1 MAYKFQVGPAQ
12 LSGALTQEGAGTF
25 EGAVVGE
32 TTISASARLSGH
44 DLIIQEGNSI
54 GTSADNDLMTL
65 SNGQLAVAGV
75 MSASADIK
83 GMALDLEAG
92 IDAGVGNFT
101 VSAAGEVAARSTL
114 SSSLVDFG
122 VKAANA
128 GTIGAHF
135 VPDADSAF
143 GLGTSTDRWR
153 YVYAD
158 ELIGDSVNV
167 SELSGALEYNL
178 DVHSTGG
185 LEITDIYDNTV
196 DSLIGIKNHTAFTNN
211 RIMVWDAGADQFEN
225 SLLQDDGSEI
235 QQVSGDF
242 KVMAGDV
249 SASAAI
255 AGLNL
260 DLDAG
265 IDAGAGNFT
274 VSTAGAVTA
283 RSTLSSSLVDF
294 GVKAADAGTI
304 RGHWVPDS
312 DSAYALG
319 TNTDRWRYL
328 FADEMV
334 GDKINVSELSGALEY
349 KLDVHPTG
357 GLDISAI
364 YDNTEDSEIFIKNV
378 ANFTDNTI
386 MVWDASNDQF
396 EDSIM
401 TDDGSL
407 ITVDGNLSASGQL
420 DIDGSSTLDGPVD
433 MGSTLDVAGILSASS
448 DAEFATNVSVLGDA
462 NFEGNVYL
470 GSATGGN
477 DVVYLDSGLEFSGSV
492 IPETD
497 SAFDL
502 GSDTKRWSTI
512 YVDNIVG
519 ADLALDVFTG
529 TSYAAGTDVLLA
541 NGNATLLDIASNGQ
555 TIRVKNI
562 SGGLITVDCDASD
575 TFFDTGTT
583 QIELET
589 DGAAVTLISSGS
601 SWYII

>member
-44 DLIIQEGNSI
+44 DLIIQEGNNI
-54 GTSADNDLMTL
+54 GTSLDSDLMTL
-65 SNGQLAVAGV
+65 SNGQLAVAGD

-101 VSAAGEVAARSTL
+101 VSAAGAVAAASTL

-122 VKAANA
+122 VKAAGA
-128 GTIGAHF
+128 GTIRADF
-135 VPDADSAF
+135 VPDSDSAYA
-143 GLGTSTDRWR
+143 LGTNSDRWR

-158 ELIGDSVNV
+158 ELVGDSVNV
-167 SELSGALEYNL
+167 SELSGALEFNL

-196 DSLIGIKNHTAFTNN
+196 DSLIGIKNHTAFTDN
-211 RIMVWDAGADQFEN
+211 RIMVWDAGSDQFEN

-283 RSTLSSSLVDF
+283 ASTLSASLVDF
-294 GVKAADAGTI
+294 GVKAASAGTI
-304 RGHWVPDS
+304 RGNWVPDS

-319 TNTDRWRYL
+319 TNSDRWRYMY
-328 FADEMV
+328 ADEMI
-334 GDKINVSELSGALEY
+334 GDKISVSELSGALEY
-349 KLDVHPTG
+349 NLDIQSDG
-357 GLDISAI
+357 GLAISAV
-364 YDNTEDSEIFIKNV
+364 YDNTADVTIAMKNV
-378 ANFTDNTI
+378 ANFSDNAI
-386 MVWDASNDQF
+386 QVWDESNNQF

-407 ITVDGNLSASGQL
+407 IIVAGDLSASGQL
-420 DIDGSSTLDGPVD
+420 DIDGASNLDGAATL
-433 MGSTLDVAGILSASS
+433 GSTLDVAGIITASAG
-448 DAEFATNVSVLGDA
+448 AEFRSTISVLGDA

-470 GSATGGN
+470 GAGGN
-477 DVVYLDSGLEFSGSV
+477 DVIYLDTGLEFSGSV

-502 GSDTKRWSTI
+502 GSDAKRWSTI

-541 NGNATLLDIASNGQ
+541 NGNATLRDIASNGQ

-562 SGGLITVDCDASD
+562 SGGLITVDCDGSD